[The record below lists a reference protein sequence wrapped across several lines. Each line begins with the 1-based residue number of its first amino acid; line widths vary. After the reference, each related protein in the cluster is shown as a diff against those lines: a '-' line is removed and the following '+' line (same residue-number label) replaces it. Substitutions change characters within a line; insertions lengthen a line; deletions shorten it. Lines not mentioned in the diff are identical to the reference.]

1 MEPQGYPQVV
11 ILIVLL
17 VGGGLAFVRPY
28 AAFLF
33 AIFLLTAG
41 HVTMFNQTRLSALGP
56 YLNLNDACVL
66 VAMVAFFFDKMAG
79 KERVRMPQI
88 VPLMFFVVTL
98 GAVQSF
104 WKLGWTYDTM
114 RATRWA
120 LDIPMAL
127 FLGAN
132 MVTSG
137 DRARKL
143 VGILL
148 AGALLAAIQHVAFV
162 ANIWRTRSLTMETY
176 ENMRTI
182 GFWGGCLAPAFL
194 LTTVVWKLPSG
205 LIKRVLWLA
214 AGGLFVTT
222 IFLNQTRS
230 IWVGLTLTVPV
241 LAVLFKKRHY
251 MASLAKFGALGLAA
265 VIVLAF
271 ACQRLL
277 PGINVASLFTDRMEL
292 LANSRSAK
300 VHMGTRERALGV
312 EMSQWWDGTLLF
324 GRGLYFFQ
332 DIENSDDPAYKIA
345 FGHLGYVTYLSQL
358 GLIGVAVYGFC
369 LPWGVI
375 RRSRFLYFHS
385 SQPAVQYMALLAAS
399 SVLCLSFIF
408 IMSSHFL
415 ALGYFAP
422 GVLYGGLSALV
433 STTSTAEDWDVEN
446 STGVLTCA

>member
-1 MEPQGYPQVV
+1 V
-11 ILIVLL
+11 IVLVL
-17 VGGGLAFVRPY
+17 ALGILLAFVRPY
-28 AAFLF
+28 VGFLF
-33 AIFLLTAG
+33 AVLLLTAG
-41 HVTMFNQTRLSALGP
+41 HVTMFNQTRLAGLGP
-56 YLNLNDACVL
+56 YLNLSDACVL
-66 VAMVAFFFDKMAG
+66 VAVAALFLD
-79 KERVRMPQI
+79 RVAAKQPVRVPQI
-88 VPLMFFVVTL
+88 VPLMLLVVIL

-104 WKLGWTYDTM
+104 WKLGWTYESM
-114 RATRWA
+114 RALRWA
-120 LDIPMAL
+120 LEVPIAL

-132 MVTSG
+132 MVTSA

-148 AGALLAAIQHVAFV
+148 AGALLAAIQHVVFV
-162 ANIWRTRSLTMETY
+162 ANIWRTRSLNMQTY

-194 LTTVVWKLPSG
+194 LTTVVWKLPSSWIRKG
-205 LIKRVLWLA
+205 LWLA
-214 AGGLFVTT
+214 AGGLFLTT

-230 IWVGLTLTVPV
+230 IWIGLTLAAVA
-241 LAVLFKKRHY
+241 LAALFKKRHY
-251 MASLAKFGALGLAA
+251 MASVAKFVTFGLAT
-265 VIVLAF
+265 IVLLIF
-271 ACQRLL
+271 ACQQLV
-277 PGINVASLFTDRMEL
+277 PGLNVASLFTDRMEL
-292 LANSRSAK
+292 LVSSKTAR

-312 EMSQWWDGTLLF
+312 EMSQWWDGTLVF

-332 DIENSDDPAYKIA
+332 EIENSDDPAYKIA

-358 GLIGVAVYGFC
+358 GLIGVAVYGVC
-369 LPWGVI
+369 LPLGVI

-408 IMSSHFL
+408 VMSSHFL

-422 GVLYGGLSALV
+422 GVLYGGLSALL

-446 STGVLTCA
+446 SVGVLTCA